1 LTLII
6 QPLISFLVFKVYCIF
21 KYSATISTNDVK
33 FISGLCHFVKEQQK
47 TPEIKMEKK
56 IKEESISNVS
66 NGFDKS
72 CEKQDH
78 QDHGFDKS
86 CEKKD
91 HQGHG
96 FDKSCEKKD
105 YQGHGFDK
113 SHDKKDHQKHGSGKS
128 HEKMDNQKHGSDK
141 SHEKKVNQNHGSDKS
156 HEKKDHQK
164 HGSDKSHDKR
174 DSHRTKIENDG
185 RNDKSS
191 SQEGQCGKSSS
202 MENHDAKCSVS
213 NGYTY
218 LEKSPMSLDGESSA
232 TSLHLDKSPLK
243 ELGNGKS
250 QSREGHHHSKHHKH
264 KHKHKHHSSDRTPV
278 KQNSEDSISRI
289 RHSDFRNSPC
299 KIDDTDPISHSSIRI
314 LGKKKVLNNCGIQVC
329 LKRRT
334 ENKCIQV
341 NLKGS
346 KDNHS
351 SSHSSSKSAKH
362 HERSKDHHEKSKDH
376 HDKSKDRHLSCE
388 SSNITKHQEKS
399 KEHHSSQSSSHMTK
413 HHDKSKKHV
422 SHQTSKSEEKP
433 RSMVDIMHNKNTEAS
448 RDYTFRKLKSAKNS
462 GDPFSDSKYRK
473 LFHLEKCPNGGALVL
488 HVYQDELRNLSA
500 EDMTKFVSEYFDFV
514 YGENPEGVA
523 HCVMGIVH
531 RSAVYMPDFIDYFA
545 DKYPTMHCKSGMMGK
560 SDIDSTTISKY
571 REHMLNTY
579 KDGTHRSGPLMQ
591 ISVVGTVHEEVGD
604 YFPEFLDM
612 VEKNAF
618 LKAVMPWGERSIVA
632 GMQRNVSNDG
642 PILWSRPGE
651 QMVPTADMPKSPFKR
666 KR

>member
-1 LTLII
+1 
-6 QPLISFLVFKVYCIF
+6 
-21 KYSATISTNDVK
+21 
-33 FISGLCHFVKEQQK
+33 
-47 TPEIKMEKK
+47 
-56 IKEESISNVS
+56 
-66 NGFDKS
+66 
-72 CEKQDH
+72 
-78 QDHGFDKS
+78 
-86 CEKKD
+86 
-91 HQGHG
+91 
-96 FDKSCEKKD
+96 
-105 YQGHGFDK
+105 
-113 SHDKKDHQKHGSGKS
+113 
-128 HEKMDNQKHGSDK
+128 
-141 SHEKKVNQNHGSDKS
+141 
-156 HEKKDHQK
+156 
-164 HGSDKSHDKR
+164 
-174 DSHRTKIENDG
+174 
-185 RNDKSS
+185 
-191 SQEGQCGKSSS
+191 
-202 MENHDAKCSVS
+202 
-213 NGYTY
+213 
-218 LEKSPMSLDGESSA
+218 MSLDGESSA

-250 QSREGHHHSKHHKH
+250 QSKEGHHHSKHHKH

-632 GMQRNVSNDG
+632 GMQRNFSNDG